1 VRSPCRDHY
10 RLVTS
15 DPKAMTGR
23 ERGWWEQHAQ
33 EIVDTMAAPYAA
45 DVVGM
50 LRDNTSY
57 GVAGDH
63 GGAQQPVQ
71 EIPIVFAGAG
81 VGKHD
86 SKAPMRSVDILPT
99 ILRQM
104 GIAPRPGLDGAA
116 QEIPTD

>member
-1 VRSPCRDHY
+1 VGAARAGDRRHDGRAVRGGRRRDAARQHQ
-10 RLVTS
+10 L
-15 DPKAMTGR
+15 
-23 ERGWWEQHAQ
+23 RG
-33 EIVDTMAAPYAA
+33 
-45 DVVGM
+45 
-50 LRDNTSY
+50 
-57 GVAGDH
+57 AGDH

-81 VGKHD
+81 IGKHD